1 MTKRSLVKLVVAVGG
16 LTLSVSAG
24 AGVAS
29 ADPRMDS
36 AVNTT
41 CSYPQVMGALNAQS
55 PMAGASPAVQD
66 VLRQFLGSPRDQ
78 RQRMAEGIAAQPANQ
93 PYLGL
98 LQTVFDTCNNF

>member
-1 MTKRSLVKLVVAVGG
+1 MKQNSVKLAVTVGG
-16 LTLSVSAG
+16 LAVLLTAG

-29 ADPRMDS
+29 ADPRLDS

-66 VLRQFLGSPRDQ
+66 VLRQFLGSGRDQ